1 MTEVFMDYVLEAY
14 KRVKGEK
21 ASNLRSNGWV
31 PGCVYG
37 KSMEPLNLKIKTT
50 DLQKCLK
57 HHAAK
62 FELKVE
68 GEKGFLVGLEEVQR
82 GPLQDKF
89 IHISFHAMK
98 NDEVTTLS
106 VEVAFHGKAKGQF
119 DGGIIKENM
128 HEITVKGYPA
138 DLPDKL
144 MVDVSELEIGDNI
157 HVGDLAKNYKFEFLQ
172 EDHDKILVSCGH
184 PRVQKI
190 DEPAVVA
197 EPVDEVEISEADKTD
212 SEAA

>member
-1 MTEVFMDYVLEAY
+1 
-14 KRVKGEK
+14 
-21 ASNLRSNGWV
+21 
-31 PGCVYG
+31 
-37 KSMEPLNLKIKTT
+37 
-50 DLQKCLK
+50 
-57 HHAAK
+57 
-62 FELKVE
+62 
-68 GEKGFLVGLEEVQR
+68 
-82 GPLQDKF
+82 
-89 IHISFHAMK
+89 MK

-128 HEITVKGYPA
+128 HEITVKGYPV

-184 PRVQKI
+184 PRVQKLMRQKRLQSQWMRLKFLRQI
-190 DEPAVVA
+190 RLTQKQHKLTKNL
-197 EPVDEVEISEADKTD
+197 S
-212 SEAA
+212 